1 MEIVL
6 IIFAIILSIFFS
18 ATETIYLTASKIRIE
33 ILFRRNVKKIKS
45 VYGFIKEPESFIVTT
60 LVGNNFANVIFS
72 SSIVLI
78 LKDTV
83 NEFFIILLSS
93 LFILI
98 FAEIIPKSVGRE
110 YSNQLIIPVARLL
123 KIFKLLFHPIN
134 ILLNSISNFFIRKLN
149 LGKKQKVEHILSRE
163 NIQKVIRTS
172 EKDGVIKS
180 DEGKIIERVFDMRQT
195 RLKDPMVPR
204 TEIITVKKNTSIPR
218 LLKVFTESGFSR
230 LPVYDKTIDD
240 IIGVVH
246 VKDLFTKPTKLQDIL
261 QEVLF
266 VPQTK
271 FAYKLLMEF
280 RQKNISIAI
289 VLDEYGGTAGLI
301 TLEDLLEEL
310 VGEIYDEFD
319 IDNKHMYKKWNAFT
333 ISIDAKAE
341 IDEINEKFKLKF
353 PEKETY
359 STIGGFIIEH
369 LERIPKT
376 GEIIEFD
383 KCKIQIEKASRKRVI
398 RVKIISKKSYQ
409 NQKNNGS

>member
-6 IIFAIILSIFFS
+6 IIFAIISSVFFS
-18 ATETIYLTASKIRIE
+18 AAETIYLTASKIRIE

-72 SSIVLI
+72 SSVVLI

-110 YSNQLIIPVARLL
+110 YSNQLIIPVACLL

-134 ILLNSISNFFIRKLN
+134 ILLNSISNFFIRKFD
-149 LGKKQKVEHILSRE
+149 LGEKQKVEHILSRE
-163 NIQKVIRTS
+163 NIQKVIRAS

-204 TEIITVKKNTSIPR
+204 TDIMAVKKNTSIQR

-230 LPVYDKTIDD
+230 LPVFDKNIDD

-246 VKDLFTKPTKLQDIL
+246 VKDLFTKPVKLQDIL
-261 QEVLF
+261 QEILF

-319 IDNKHMYKKWNAFT
+319 IDNKHMYKKLNAFT
-333 ISIDAKAE
+333 FSIDAKAE
-341 IDEINEKFKLKF
+341 VDEINEKFKLAI
-353 PEKETY
+353 PEKESY

-376 GEIIEFD
+376 GETIEFEI
-383 KCKIQIEKASRKRVI
+383 CKIVIEKASRKRVI
-398 RVKIISKKSYQ
+398 RVKLILKKSAD
-409 NQKNNGS
+409 K